1 MSGSVRHV
9 RARTQDWPCSAHTLG
24 CSGTAHERLARK
36 AGVAEAALPLIREG
50 APADRLV
57 SILQPDELAVYT
69 LAQELMATK
78 RVSAATYHA
87 TREALGGDGDR
98 KMADLCMTMGCYS
111 AVSKLLNMFE
121 VALPPGEPLPFPDAG

>member
-1 MSGSVRHV
+1 M
-9 RARTQDWPCSAHTLG
+9 
-24 CSGTAHERLARK
+24 
-36 AGVAEAALPLIREG
+36 AEAALPLIREG

-78 RVSAATYHA
+78 RVSAATYRA